1 MTPNFEINVILSLK
15 LVTNPFPYVRKFTFA
30 ILKNSYWNY
39 ASISINYE
47 NTELILPL
55 SLLSNP
61 TQVLAQQNP
70 PKIWK
75 RILIGVRSEALK
87 WPMMGVKWP
96 LDDRLDLESRVANS
110 TQCWKCTFNE
120 ARKDF
125 AEILC
130 TIYIRDFQ
138 LNCVIRPTD
147 PNRQQL
153 RFRIQKYAIK
163 TACFI

>member
-70 PKIWK
+70 PKI
-75 RILIGVRSEALK
+75 
-87 WPMMGVKWP
+87 
-96 LDDRLDLESRVANS
+96 
-110 TQCWKCTFNE
+110 
-120 ARKDF
+120 
-125 AEILC
+125 
-130 TIYIRDFQ
+130 
-138 LNCVIRPTD
+138 
-147 PNRQQL
+147 
-153 RFRIQKYAIK
+153 
-163 TACFI
+163 

>member
-70 PKIWK
+70 PKIWR
-75 RILIGVRSEALK
+75 RILMGVQSEALM
-87 WPMMGVKWP
+87 WPMVGLKWP
-96 LDDRLDLESRVANS
+96 LYDRLGLEPRVANS
-110 TQCWKCTFNE
+110 TQCWKCTKMKHE
-120 ARKDF
+120 Q
-125 AEILC
+125 IL
-130 TIYIRDFQ
+130 
-138 LNCVIRPTD
+138 
-147 PNRQQL
+147 
-153 RFRIQKYAIK
+153 QKYCAR
-163 TACFI
+163 FIFVISNLIVWFDQLIRTDSSCVSEFKNMQ